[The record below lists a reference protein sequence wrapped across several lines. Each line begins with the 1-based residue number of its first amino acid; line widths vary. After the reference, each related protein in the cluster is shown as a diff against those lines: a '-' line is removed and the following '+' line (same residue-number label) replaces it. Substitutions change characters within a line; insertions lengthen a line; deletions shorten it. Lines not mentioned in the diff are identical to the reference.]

1 MPLAKVTSKG
11 QITIPVEIR
20 KAMDIQ
26 QGDTLSFDVSQ
37 GNRAV
42 VKVIKGRKLS
52 DLYGALAGPG
62 SWPGKGRA
70 RTQVGTYLAGRRKR
84 KAE

>member
-1 MPLAKVTSKG
+1 MALAKVTSKG
-11 QITIPVEIR
+11 QITIPAEIR
-20 KAMDIQ
+20 KAMDIE

-42 VKVIKGRKLS
+42 MKVIKGRKLS

-62 SWPGKGRA
+62 SWPGKRIA
-70 RTQVGTYLAGRRKR
+70 RTQLGIYLAGRRKG

>member
-11 QITIPVEIR
+11 QITIPAEIR
-20 KAMDIQ
+20 KAMDIE

-62 SWPGKGRA
+62 SWPGKRRA
-70 RTQVGTYLAGRRKR
+70 RTQVGTYLAGRRKG
-84 KAE
+84 KAQ